1 MNTNNDGPLTRI
13 DDLTRDQDVISP
25 GLCRRDVL
33 KGLAVT
39 GAIALFPWTRIL
51 AQKSG
56 NNPRR
61 IDVHH
66 HFTPREYL
74 DFTVA
79 HRGPRG
85 GFGGGA
91 ARGGTGGGG
100 ALSSARA
107 GWVLSEDLE
116 DMDKNGTEVAILSIT
131 TPGFLFGEKQ
141 EVRKV
146 MRSCNEAAAKLRS
159 DHPGRFG
166 NFAAIPMTDSEG
178 ALQEIEYSLD
188 TLKADGIGLYSDYGD
203 KWLGD
208 ASFDPIYQELN
219 RRKAVV
225 YVHPIQG
232 NCCRNLVPDVG
243 DTVVEYG
250 ADTTRTIASLI
261 FSGSTTRFPDIQW
274 IFSHGGGM
282 MPYVIERF
290 LDGTTAEVVP
300 GISTK
305 GQGNIPPAKVPKG
318 VLFELRKMYYDTAQ
332 ASNPVAM
339 RALRTVVPMSQ
350 IVFGTDYWYR
360 TAEET
365 GRGLTTNKVFNA
377 EELRMINRGNVER
390 ILPRYKGAAPPAA
403 SPSA

>member
-1 MNTNNDGPLTRI
+1 MNTKNEVPLTRN
-13 DDLTRDQDVISP
+13 RNFISSR
-25 GLCRRDVL
+25 LCRRDVL
-33 KGLAVT
+33 KGIALT
-39 GAIALFPWTRIL
+39 GAAALFPWTRIL

-66 HFTPREYL
+66 HFTPPEYL
-74 DFTVA
+74 AFTAA
-79 HRGPRG
+79 HPAARG
-85 GFGGGA
+85 GFGGDGA
-91 ARGGTGGGG
+91 GRGRTGRGG

-131 TPGFLFGEKQ
+131 TPGFWFGETQ

-146 MRSCNEAAAKLRS
+146 MRSCNDAAAKLRS

-166 NFAAIPMTDSEG
+166 SFAAIPMTDSEG
-178 ALQEIEYSLD
+178 ALQEIEYALD

-225 YVHPIQG
+225 FVHPIEG
-232 NCCRNLVPDVG
+232 NCCRNLVPDVV

-250 ADTTRTIASLI
+250 TDTTRTIASLI

-282 MPYVIERF
+282 VPYVIERF
-290 LDGTTAEVVP
+290 LNGTTADVVP
-300 GISTK
+300 GITTK

-318 VLFELRKMYYDTAQ
+318 VLSELRKMYYDTAQ

-339 RALRTVVPMSQ
+339 RALRTVVPVNQ

-365 GRGLTTNKVFNA
+365 SRGLTTNKVFNA
-377 EELRMINRGNVER
+377 EELRMINRGNAER
-390 ILPRYKGAAPPAA
+390 ILPRYKGAPPPAA